1 MFQMYGVVPPMLT
14 PFQENGEVD
23 YESLKTLVNFLST
36 HVNGL
41 FINGSYGGGVLMT
54 EEERRQV
61 AETTIDTAAGRVPV
75 IVQVG
80 TADSLSAARL
90 VDHAAS
96 AGAWPLRS
104 EVSAQPSLM
113 VTLGSLLAAVP
124 AAPSA
129 AGAAV

>member
-61 AETTIDTAAGRVPV
+61 AETTIDTAAGQVPV

-96 AGAWPLRS
+96 AGA
-104 EVSAQPSLM
+104 
-113 VTLGSLLAAVP
+113 AAV
-124 AAPSA
+124 
-129 AGAAV
+129 AAVGP